1 VADGTPYRCA
11 TSASAGLPVGFIIE
25 SMTVIRAFS
34 AADVQS
40 PLLVPDDLGDDFK
53 RTRKVYRTLSV

>member
-1 VADGTPYRCA
+1 VADGTPYCCA

-40 PLLVPDDLGDDFK
+40 PLLVPHDLGGDF
-53 RTRKVYRTLSV
+53 